1 MIIAATGSLQAG
13 ENTPIVYRGRY
24 EEIFPMMAEDGYHG
38 VELHIRDSREI
49 DRKELEKQ
57 LGKNRLILTSIG
69 TGAAYGAWHWNI
81 GSHDRELRRK
91 AIECLEEHM
100 ITAAPHHALIIIGS
114 MQGRFR
120 DALSEE
126 EFINNIEES
135 LYLLDRLAVQ
145 YEVSLGYEIMNHYE
159 SDFLYWIE
167 DGVRFLEEHSYKR
180 VGLHI
185 DTVHMNIDESDL
197 GNAIR
202 RAGSWIRHV
211 RPGMRRIHLRGNL
224 QMENALRSSVI
235 LSNMPLVEER
245 LSLWGETVIDGRIP
259 TIGLYRCLWEGFF
272 QMYRRW
278 ESAVE
283 ITDEERLLN
292 GTAKNFGDILM
303 GSWEGTLGRMY
314 QYFLLITVG
323 LIESR
328 KQIQNASGMMPKV
341 VDFLE
346 LNYMR
351 KISQQ
356 ECADYFHL
364 NKDYLSRAFKKHTGV
379 GMAKYLNN
387 IRIRKAKELLKSTDL
402 QVMEIADQVGYFD
415 AKYFS
420 RQFKLATGMTPAQY
434 RQDM

>member
-159 SDFLYWIE
+159 SDFLYRIE

-185 DTVHMNIDESDL
+185 DTVHMNIGESDL

-211 RPGMRRIHLRGNL
+211 HLADNDRYYPGHGHMNFREILQGLKDIGYDGALALETFDRP
-224 QMENALRSSVI
+224 
-235 LSNMPLVEER
+235 
-245 LSLWGETVIDGRIP
+245 D
-259 TIGLYRCLWEGFF
+259 
-272 QMYRRW
+272 
-278 ESAVE
+278 
-283 ITDEERLLN
+283 
-292 GTAKNFGDILM
+292 
-303 GSWEGTLGRMY
+303 
-314 QYFLLITVG
+314 
-323 LIESR
+323 SR
-328 KQIQNASGMMPKV
+328 TCG
-341 VDFLE
+341 
-346 LNYMR
+346 
-351 KISQQ
+351 
-356 ECADYFHL
+356 
-364 NKDYLSRAFKKHTGV
+364 
-379 GMAKYLNN
+379 
-387 IRIRKAKELLKSTDL
+387 RKALEYLRFLSEEVYGKNKT
-402 QVMEIADQVGYFD
+402 
-415 AKYFS
+415 
-420 RQFKLATGMTPAQY
+420 
-434 RQDM
+434 

>member
-57 LGKNRLILTSIG
+57 LGKNSLILTSIG

-126 EFINNIEES
+126 EFINNVEES

-159 SDFLYWIE
+159 SDFLYRIE

-211 RPGMRRIHLRGNL
+211 HLADNDRYYPGHGHMDFREILQGLKDIGYDGALALETFCRP
-224 QMENALRSSVI
+224 
-235 LSNMPLVEER
+235 
-245 LSLWGETVIDGRIP
+245 D
-259 TIGLYRCLWEGFF
+259 
-272 QMYRRW
+272 
-278 ESAVE
+278 
-283 ITDEERLLN
+283 
-292 GTAKNFGDILM
+292 
-303 GSWEGTLGRMY
+303 
-314 QYFLLITVG
+314 
-323 LIESR
+323 SR
-328 KQIQNASGMMPKV
+328 TCG
-341 VDFLE
+341 
-346 LNYMR
+346 
-351 KISQQ
+351 
-356 ECADYFHL
+356 
-364 NKDYLSRAFKKHTGV
+364 
-379 GMAKYLNN
+379 
-387 IRIRKAKELLKSTDL
+387 RKALEYLRFLSEEVYGKNKT
-402 QVMEIADQVGYFD
+402 
-415 AKYFS
+415 
-420 RQFKLATGMTPAQY
+420 
-434 RQDM
+434 

>member
-91 AIECLEEHM
+91 AIECLEDHM

-126 EFINNIEES
+126 EFINNVEES

-159 SDFLYWIE
+159 SDFLYRIE

-211 RPGMRRIHLRGNL
+211 HLADNDRYYPGHGHMDFREILQGLKDIGYDGALALETFCRP
-224 QMENALRSSVI
+224 
-235 LSNMPLVEER
+235 
-245 LSLWGETVIDGRIP
+245 D
-259 TIGLYRCLWEGFF
+259 
-272 QMYRRW
+272 
-278 ESAVE
+278 
-283 ITDEERLLN
+283 
-292 GTAKNFGDILM
+292 
-303 GSWEGTLGRMY
+303 
-314 QYFLLITVG
+314 
-323 LIESR
+323 SR
-328 KQIQNASGMMPKV
+328 TCG
-341 VDFLE
+341 
-346 LNYMR
+346 
-351 KISQQ
+351 
-356 ECADYFHL
+356 
-364 NKDYLSRAFKKHTGV
+364 
-379 GMAKYLNN
+379 
-387 IRIRKAKELLKSTDL
+387 RKALEYLRFLSEEVYGKNKT
-402 QVMEIADQVGYFD
+402 
-415 AKYFS
+415 
-420 RQFKLATGMTPAQY
+420 
-434 RQDM
+434 

>member
-91 AIECLEEHM
+91 AIECLEDHM

-159 SDFLYWIE
+159 SDFLYRIE

-211 RPGMRRIHLRGNL
+211 HLADNDRYYPGHGHMDFREILQGLKDIGYDGALALETFDRP
-224 QMENALRSSVI
+224 
-235 LSNMPLVEER
+235 
-245 LSLWGETVIDGRIP
+245 D
-259 TIGLYRCLWEGFF
+259 
-272 QMYRRW
+272 
-278 ESAVE
+278 
-283 ITDEERLLN
+283 
-292 GTAKNFGDILM
+292 
-303 GSWEGTLGRMY
+303 
-314 QYFLLITVG
+314 
-323 LIESR
+323 SR
-328 KQIQNASGMMPKV
+328 TCG
-341 VDFLE
+341 
-346 LNYMR
+346 
-351 KISQQ
+351 
-356 ECADYFHL
+356 
-364 NKDYLSRAFKKHTGV
+364 
-379 GMAKYLNN
+379 
-387 IRIRKAKELLKSTDL
+387 RKALEYLRFLSEEVYGKNKT
-402 QVMEIADQVGYFD
+402 
-415 AKYFS
+415 
-420 RQFKLATGMTPAQY
+420 
-434 RQDM
+434 

>member
-159 SDFLYWIE
+159 SDFLYRIE

-211 RPGMRRIHLRGNL
+211 HLADNDRYYPGHGHMNFREILQGLKDIGYDGALALETFCRP
-224 QMENALRSSVI
+224 
-235 LSNMPLVEER
+235 
-245 LSLWGETVIDGRIP
+245 D
-259 TIGLYRCLWEGFF
+259 
-272 QMYRRW
+272 
-278 ESAVE
+278 
-283 ITDEERLLN
+283 
-292 GTAKNFGDILM
+292 
-303 GSWEGTLGRMY
+303 
-314 QYFLLITVG
+314 
-323 LIESR
+323 SR
-328 KQIQNASGMMPKV
+328 TCG
-341 VDFLE
+341 
-346 LNYMR
+346 
-351 KISQQ
+351 
-356 ECADYFHL
+356 
-364 NKDYLSRAFKKHTGV
+364 
-379 GMAKYLNN
+379 
-387 IRIRKAKELLKSTDL
+387 RKALEYLRFLSEEVYGKNKT
-402 QVMEIADQVGYFD
+402 
-415 AKYFS
+415 
-420 RQFKLATGMTPAQY
+420 
-434 RQDM
+434 

>member
-91 AIECLEEHM
+91 AIECLKEHM

-126 EFINNIEES
+126 EFINNVEES

-159 SDFLYWIE
+159 SDFLYRIE

-211 RPGMRRIHLRGNL
+211 HLADNDRYYPGHGHMDFREILQGLKDIGYDGALALETFDRP
-224 QMENALRSSVI
+224 
-235 LSNMPLVEER
+235 
-245 LSLWGETVIDGRIP
+245 D
-259 TIGLYRCLWEGFF
+259 
-272 QMYRRW
+272 
-278 ESAVE
+278 
-283 ITDEERLLN
+283 
-292 GTAKNFGDILM
+292 
-303 GSWEGTLGRMY
+303 
-314 QYFLLITVG
+314 
-323 LIESR
+323 SR
-328 KQIQNASGMMPKV
+328 TCG
-341 VDFLE
+341 
-346 LNYMR
+346 
-351 KISQQ
+351 
-356 ECADYFHL
+356 
-364 NKDYLSRAFKKHTGV
+364 
-379 GMAKYLNN
+379 
-387 IRIRKAKELLKSTDL
+387 RKALEYLRFLSEEVYGKNKT
-402 QVMEIADQVGYFD
+402 
-415 AKYFS
+415 
-420 RQFKLATGMTPAQY
+420 
-434 RQDM
+434 

>member
-57 LGKNRLILTSIG
+57 LGKNSLILTSIG

-126 EFINNIEES
+126 EFINNVEES

-159 SDFLYWIE
+159 SDFLYRIE

-211 RPGMRRIHLRGNL
+211 HLADNDRYYPGHGHMDFREILQGLKDIGYDGALALETFDRP
-224 QMENALRSSVI
+224 
-235 LSNMPLVEER
+235 
-245 LSLWGETVIDGRIP
+245 D
-259 TIGLYRCLWEGFF
+259 
-272 QMYRRW
+272 
-278 ESAVE
+278 
-283 ITDEERLLN
+283 
-292 GTAKNFGDILM
+292 
-303 GSWEGTLGRMY
+303 
-314 QYFLLITVG
+314 
-323 LIESR
+323 SR
-328 KQIQNASGMMPKV
+328 TCG
-341 VDFLE
+341 
-346 LNYMR
+346 
-351 KISQQ
+351 
-356 ECADYFHL
+356 
-364 NKDYLSRAFKKHTGV
+364 
-379 GMAKYLNN
+379 
-387 IRIRKAKELLKSTDL
+387 RKALEYLRFLSEEVYGKNKT
-402 QVMEIADQVGYFD
+402 
-415 AKYFS
+415 
-420 RQFKLATGMTPAQY
+420 
-434 RQDM
+434 

>member
-24 EEIFPMMAEDGYHG
+24 EEIFPMMAEDGYQG

-57 LGKNRLILTSIG
+57 LGKNSLILTSIG

-159 SDFLYWIE
+159 SDFLYRIE

-211 RPGMRRIHLRGNL
+211 HLADNDRYYPGHGHMDFREILQGLKDIGYDGALALETFDRP
-224 QMENALRSSVI
+224 
-235 LSNMPLVEER
+235 
-245 LSLWGETVIDGRIP
+245 D
-259 TIGLYRCLWEGFF
+259 
-272 QMYRRW
+272 
-278 ESAVE
+278 
-283 ITDEERLLN
+283 
-292 GTAKNFGDILM
+292 
-303 GSWEGTLGRMY
+303 
-314 QYFLLITVG
+314 
-323 LIESR
+323 SR
-328 KQIQNASGMMPKV
+328 TSG
-341 VDFLE
+341 
-346 LNYMR
+346 
-351 KISQQ
+351 
-356 ECADYFHL
+356 
-364 NKDYLSRAFKKHTGV
+364 
-379 GMAKYLNN
+379 
-387 IRIRKAKELLKSTDL
+387 RKALEYLRFLSEEVYGKNKT
-402 QVMEIADQVGYFD
+402 
-415 AKYFS
+415 
-420 RQFKLATGMTPAQY
+420 
-434 RQDM
+434 

>member
-126 EFINNIEES
+126 EFINNVEES

-159 SDFLYWIE
+159 SDFLYRIE

-211 RPGMRRIHLRGNL
+211 HLADNDRYYPGHGHMNFREILQGLKDIGYDGALALETFCRPDSR
-224 QMENALRSSVI
+224 
-235 LSNMPLVEER
+235 
-245 LSLWGETVIDGRIP
+245 TCGR
-259 TIGLYRCLWEGFF
+259 
-272 QMYRRW
+272 
-278 ESAVE
+278 
-283 ITDEERLLN
+283 
-292 GTAKNFGDILM
+292 
-303 GSWEGTLGRMY
+303 
-314 QYFLLITVG
+314 
-323 LIESR
+323 
-328 KQIQNASGMMPKV
+328 KV
-341 VDFLE
+341 
-346 LNYMR
+346 
-351 KISQQ
+351 
-356 ECADYFHL
+356 
-364 NKDYLSRAFKKHTGV
+364 
-379 GMAKYLNN
+379 
-387 IRIRKAKELLKSTDL
+387 
-402 QVMEIADQVGYFD
+402 
-415 AKYFS
+415 
-420 RQFKLATGMTPAQY
+420 
-434 RQDM
+434 

>member
-24 EEIFPMMAEDGYHG
+24 EEIFPMMAEGGYHG

-91 AIECLEEHM
+91 AIECLEDHM

-126 EFINNIEES
+126 EFINNVEES

-159 SDFLYWIE
+159 SDFLYRIE

-211 RPGMRRIHLRGNL
+211 HLADNDRYYPGHGHMNFREILQGLKDIGYDGALALETFDRP
-224 QMENALRSSVI
+224 
-235 LSNMPLVEER
+235 
-245 LSLWGETVIDGRIP
+245 D
-259 TIGLYRCLWEGFF
+259 
-272 QMYRRW
+272 
-278 ESAVE
+278 
-283 ITDEERLLN
+283 
-292 GTAKNFGDILM
+292 
-303 GSWEGTLGRMY
+303 
-314 QYFLLITVG
+314 
-323 LIESR
+323 SR
-328 KQIQNASGMMPKV
+328 TCG
-341 VDFLE
+341 
-346 LNYMR
+346 
-351 KISQQ
+351 
-356 ECADYFHL
+356 
-364 NKDYLSRAFKKHTGV
+364 
-379 GMAKYLNN
+379 
-387 IRIRKAKELLKSTDL
+387 RKALEYLRFLSEEVYGKNKT
-402 QVMEIADQVGYFD
+402 
-415 AKYFS
+415 
-420 RQFKLATGMTPAQY
+420 
-434 RQDM
+434 

>member
-57 LGKNRLILTSIG
+57 LGKNSLILTSIG

-126 EFINNIEES
+126 EFINNVEES

-159 SDFLYWIE
+159 SDFLYRIE

-211 RPGMRRIHLRGNL
+211 HLADNDRYYPGHGHMNFREILQGLKDIGYDGALALETFCRP
-224 QMENALRSSVI
+224 
-235 LSNMPLVEER
+235 
-245 LSLWGETVIDGRIP
+245 D
-259 TIGLYRCLWEGFF
+259 
-272 QMYRRW
+272 
-278 ESAVE
+278 
-283 ITDEERLLN
+283 
-292 GTAKNFGDILM
+292 
-303 GSWEGTLGRMY
+303 
-314 QYFLLITVG
+314 
-323 LIESR
+323 SR
-328 KQIQNASGMMPKV
+328 TCG
-341 VDFLE
+341 
-346 LNYMR
+346 
-351 KISQQ
+351 
-356 ECADYFHL
+356 
-364 NKDYLSRAFKKHTGV
+364 
-379 GMAKYLNN
+379 
-387 IRIRKAKELLKSTDL
+387 RKALEYLRFLSEEVYGKNKT
-402 QVMEIADQVGYFD
+402 
-415 AKYFS
+415 
-420 RQFKLATGMTPAQY
+420 
-434 RQDM
+434 

>member
-126 EFINNIEES
+126 EFINNVEES

-159 SDFLYWIE
+159 SDFLYRIE

-211 RPGMRRIHLRGNL
+211 HLADNDRYYPGHGHMNFREILQGLKDIGYDGALALETFDRP
-224 QMENALRSSVI
+224 
-235 LSNMPLVEER
+235 
-245 LSLWGETVIDGRIP
+245 D
-259 TIGLYRCLWEGFF
+259 
-272 QMYRRW
+272 
-278 ESAVE
+278 
-283 ITDEERLLN
+283 
-292 GTAKNFGDILM
+292 
-303 GSWEGTLGRMY
+303 
-314 QYFLLITVG
+314 
-323 LIESR
+323 SR
-328 KQIQNASGMMPKV
+328 TSG
-341 VDFLE
+341 
-346 LNYMR
+346 
-351 KISQQ
+351 
-356 ECADYFHL
+356 
-364 NKDYLSRAFKKHTGV
+364 
-379 GMAKYLNN
+379 
-387 IRIRKAKELLKSTDL
+387 RKALEYLRFLSEEVYGKNKT
-402 QVMEIADQVGYFD
+402 
-415 AKYFS
+415 
-420 RQFKLATGMTPAQY
+420 
-434 RQDM
+434 